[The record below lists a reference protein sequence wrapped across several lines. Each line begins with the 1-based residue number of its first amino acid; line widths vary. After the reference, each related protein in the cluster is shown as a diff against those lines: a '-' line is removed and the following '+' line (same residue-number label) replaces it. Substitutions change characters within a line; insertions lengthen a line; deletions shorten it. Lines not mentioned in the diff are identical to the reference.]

1 MIHKVRKLLVWF
13 GKVFPFVLCAIVCLS
28 YIETLFSISFSWYS
42 LYGDSI
48 VPYKPLSWLF
58 GNIFTYDWHTIIV
71 ATILSIAFETC
82 VWNKLSLLYLC
93 VNLYEKEIFI
103 YELYPCDIIAIS
115 VSNILIS
122 SFLIYKGL
130 KTLA

>member
-103 YELYPCDIIAIS
+103 YELYQCDIIAIS